1 MFAFSNFIVCS
12 SQDIAKRIAYNSRAD
27 LSCKCV
33 TYDGDIFERGTLTGG
48 HMNSSFL
55 MIGIYNEYRK
65 IESKI
70 TE

>member
-12 SQDIAKRIAYNSRAD
+12 TPEIAKRIAYHNRQE

-48 HMNSSFL
+48 HMNPSSL
-55 MIGIYNEYRK
+55 ILAVYNGLR
-65 IESKI
+65 
-70 TE
+70 